1 MLWRLIFRLLHERKK
16 NVYQTC
22 LLSLCLSASNTTH
35 PKGTSSTPLSQTCS
49 SSSLPSQ
56 QRMPLTL
63 FPRNLGT
70 TLDSP
75 IPAQLLHPV
84 VTKVCWLGLQSM
96 SQGWPPLCPSTVIMS
111 SQWPPSQA
119 WVPGTALIWVS
130 MHPFWPFTKPTFTT
144 SLSRLKPSLAPC

>member
-22 LLSLCLSASNTTH
+22 LLALCLSASNTTH

-84 VTKVCWLGLQSM
+84 VTKVCWLGLLSM